1 MTALAPHVSA
11 FFQERLALE
20 RSASINTQ
28 DSYAYAF
35 KLLLDYANKRLKVHT
50 LSTGAG
56 ADRCILGRRLPERSG
71 DHALKCSQLP

>member
-35 KLLLDYANKRLKVHT
+35 KLLLDYANKRLKVTHP
-50 LSTGAG
+50 LNWSW
-56 ADRCILGRRLPERSG
+56 SG
-71 DHALKCSQLP
+71 SMHPWS